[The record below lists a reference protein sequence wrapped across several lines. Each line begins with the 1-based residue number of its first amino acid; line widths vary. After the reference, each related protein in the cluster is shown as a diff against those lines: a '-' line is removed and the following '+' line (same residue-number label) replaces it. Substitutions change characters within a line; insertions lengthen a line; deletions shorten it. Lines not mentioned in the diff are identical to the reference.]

1 MSPLVK
7 LLLLWLVH
15 LTNASNSTNGTSTEP
30 AAPVDATV
38 VIIIVVVA
46 VLLALGGAAYYFV
59 FRRGAMYSALWTK
72 MMGGS
77 SPGATPVATGESLGN
92 HLPMVALRVSGAEE
106 E

>member
-1 MSPLVK
+1 MNPLVK

-15 LTNASNSTNGTSTEP
+15 LTNASKSTSTEP